1 MAPTSPYPQ
10 RLTHSKTLSDF
21 DSEEASSDDEAPEE
35 VSLST
40 AKSVRLELERKEGE
54 SRRNAKEQQRKKNQ
68 ERDWKLKAAKLQRLQ
83 DKQVEGAIAESALE
97 RDDHVEHEQE
107 RTSPEASTSS
117 SVPQSKHSYLDPSLF
132 AQAGAMY
139 KSAPQVGPGEG
150 KRGAKLRAKEEKR
163 LAKERKEMRESI
175 VKEGGSRQLGEVTI
189 QHLASTSRTPASL
202 ATTALPSH
210 TSATKFL
217 TSRLYST
224 KRKVAVL
231 DQGQPRPIPEDS
243 RKRRKDGK
251 KGMSKES
258 KLLLGLGMD
267 DGFKDLSDQEVKRN
281 KKRQLL
287 LQAEGTRK
295 APMVARPLAS
305 ARSKPAAHFAVAQRD
320 K

>member
-1 MAPTSPYPQ
+1 MAPISRHPQ
-10 RLTHSKTLSDF
+10 PPTLSQS
-21 DSEEASSDDEAPEE
+21 DSDDSDASSDDEAPEE

-40 AKSVRLELERKEGE
+40 AKSIRLEQQRQEGE
-54 SRRNAKEQQRKKNQ
+54 RGRSAKEQQRKKNQ
-68 ERDWKLKAAKLQRLQ
+68 ERDRKLKAAKLSRLKQ
-83 DKQVEGAIAESALE
+83 EQVEKEDEFASEE
-97 RDDHVEHEQE
+97 KDVPEHEQE
-107 RTSPEASTSS
+107 EPLSPQASTSS
-117 SVPQSKHSYLDPSLF
+117 SSVPQAKHSYLDPSLF
-132 AQAGAMY
+132 AQAGELY
-139 KSAPQVGPGEG
+139 KPAPQVGPGEG

-163 LAKERKEMRESI
+163 LARERKEERERE
-175 VKEGGSRQLGEVTI
+175 VKEGGSRQVGEVTI
-189 QHLASTSRTPASL
+189 QHLVTTSRTPASL

-210 TSATKFL
+210 TSAAKFL

-231 DQGQPRPIPEDS
+231 DQGKPRPIPEDS

-258 KLLLGLGMD
+258 KMLLGLGMD
-267 DGFKDLSDQEVKRN
+267 DGAKEVSEHEMRRN

-295 APMVARPLAS
+295 APTLARPLAS
-305 ARSKPAAHFAVAQRD
+305 GRNKPAAHFAVAKRD